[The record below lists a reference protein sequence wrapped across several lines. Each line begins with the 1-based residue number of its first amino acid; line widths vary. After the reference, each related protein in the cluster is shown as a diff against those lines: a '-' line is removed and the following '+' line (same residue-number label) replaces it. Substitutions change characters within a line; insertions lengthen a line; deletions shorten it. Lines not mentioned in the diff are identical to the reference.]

1 MDKLGIKSYVGV
13 GTPVER
19 LEDIRSS
26 YRQAYQNSQV
36 AKYSHNKSFLANPP
50 QEQNQ
55 QELQNLINTV
65 MEELPLFMQ
74 LPQEDTAL
82 QRVEAAYDSLERIPS
97 LSLIH
102 ILIFKSPDFRETNHV
117 SLKNLRVVF

>member
-1 MDKLGIKSYVGV
+1 MNLVLLTENRKINLYNYGFHFSTPAEGQAGDQIVWVV

-65 MEELPLFMQ
+65 TEELPF
-74 LPQEDTAL
+74 
-82 QRVEAAYDSLERIPS
+82 VYAA
-97 LSLIH
+97 
-102 ILIFKSPDFRETNHV
+102 SPGGYR
-117 SLKNLRVVF
+117 SAAR